1 MLPIVCLQSQKVEF
15 KKRMY
20 DQMVWLPENLNRNA
34 MSRIN
39 MYKGSALRLL
49 EVSYQ
54 SKTL

>member
-1 MLPIVCLQSQKVEF
+1 
-15 KKRMY
+15 MY

-54 SKTL
+54 LKTL